1 MLRLWTC
8 FYLIVKTHP
17 FLPSPQFHLSGHA
30 FQTAPPYTPPTT
42 VPARLS
48 PVPSSQ
54 FVEAV
59 AAMVQAWYMDESTA
73 DPRMPHRAQPD
84 RPVGLEQLRT
94 LGVLYWKVRVQ
105 AGAPRACA
113 RVRRGGR
120 GGGKSRALRKLSTA
134 AVSRDFCIHREDC
147 RLVAPAFLNGTR
159 SSS

>member
-1 MLRLWTC
+1 MHLSEGEE
-8 FYLIVKTHP
+8 P

-48 PVPSSQ
+48 PVPSSR
-54 FVEAV
+54 FLEAV

-113 RVRRGGR
+113 RVRHGGS
-120 GGGKSRALRKLSTA
+120 GGANLGHCASSARPPFPEISVSTEKTVDWWRLLSSMAL
-134 AVSRDFCIHREDC
+134 
-147 RLVAPAFLNGTR
+147 APAH
-159 SSS
+159 S

>member
-1 MLRLWTC
+1 MLLSEGEE
-8 FYLIVKTHP
+8 P

-48 PVPSSQ
+48 PVPSSR

-113 RVRRGGR
+113 RVRHGGW
-120 GGGKSRALRKLSTA
+120 
-134 AVSRDFCIHREDC
+134 
-147 RLVAPAFLNGTR
+147 
-159 SSS
+159 